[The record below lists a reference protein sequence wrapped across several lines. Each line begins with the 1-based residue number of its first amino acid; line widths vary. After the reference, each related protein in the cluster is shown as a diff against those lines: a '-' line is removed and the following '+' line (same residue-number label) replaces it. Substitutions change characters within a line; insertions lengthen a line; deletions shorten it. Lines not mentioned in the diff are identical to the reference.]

1 MLAAKISL
9 EYSSASFA
17 QSVMTALNPD
27 NEFSKAGIQ
36 VITHVRGTKLQITI
50 NRCPTIET
58 LRSTLEDIFRCAKA
72 AQESISLAEGKRARK
87 RTTKDKRF
95 K

>member
-9 EYSSASFA
+9 EYSSARSA

-27 NEFSKAGIQ
+27 NEFTKTGIQ
-36 VITHVRGTKLQITI
+36 VITHVRGKKLQITI
-50 NRCPTIET
+50 SRCPTIET
-58 LRSTLEDIFRCAKA
+58 MRSTLEDIFRCAKA
-72 AQESISLAEGKRARK
+72 AQESVSLAEGKRARK
-87 RTTKDKRF
+87 RVRKDKRF